1 MRTRDLFLS
10 ILIALLSFAL
20 AAPAGAQSQPQNQKE
35 PAKKTESAP
44 PKNPYLER
52 FKELDRNEDGFVT
65 RNEWP
70 LAPASF
76 DTVDRNK
83 DGRLS
88 PEELLTP
95 NIVRREGLGQF
106 ASLDT
111 NGDGVLTRDEW
122 QRGGAGFGRMEMLDR
137 NRDGRITIPEFQAL
151 SSEVPWSPRSSLQD
165 QRRFREL
172 DRNRDNR
179 LSRTEWRGVRTTFER
194 LDRNNDGVI
203 SPNEWPRR

>member
-1 MRTRDLFLS
+1 MRYRDLFLPVV
-10 ILIALLSFAL
+10 LLVL
-20 AAPAGAQSQPQNQKE
+20 AGPAGAQSQQQDQQNQKE
-35 PAKKTESAP
+35 ADKTTESTP

-52 FKELDRNEDGFVT
+52 FKELDRNGDGFVT

-83 DGRLS
+83 DGKLS

-95 NIVRREGLGQF
+95 NVVRREGMGQF
-106 ASLDT
+106 ASLDI
-111 NGDGVLTRDEW
+111 NGDRVLTRDEW

-151 SSEVPWSPRSSLQD
+151 SSEAPWSPRSSLQEHR
-165 QRRFREL
+165 QFRLL
-172 DRNRDNR
+172 DRNRDSR
-179 LSRTEWRGVRTTFER
+179 ISRTEWTG
-194 LDRNNDGVI
+194 
-203 SPNEWPRR
+203 PNEWPRQ

>member
-1 MRTRDLFLS
+1 MRTRDLFLP
-10 ILIALLSFAL
+10 LLLSLAL
-20 AAPAGAQSQPQNQKE
+20 TAPAAAQSQPQSKKE
-35 PAKKTESAP
+35 PAGKTEGTP

-52 FKELDRNEDGFVT
+52 FKELDRNGDGFVT
-65 RNEWP
+65 RAEWP

-95 NIVRREGLGQF
+95 NVLRREGMGQF

-122 QRGGAGFGRMEMLDR
+122 QRGGAGYGRLEQLDR
-137 NRDGRITIPEFQAL
+137 NRDGRISLPEFQAL
-151 SSEVPWSPRSSLQD
+151 SSEVPWSPRASLQE
-165 QRRFREL
+165 QRQFRLL
-172 DRNRDNR
+172 DRNND
-179 LSRTEWRGVRTTFER
+179 SRISRAEWTGVRTAFER

-203 SPNEWPRR
+203 SPNEWPRQ